1 MTTDHEIEL
10 QKKER
15 RERVERINRWLR
27 EEGVLD
33 STKLHNQLEAALKM
47 NGDDISDA
55 LLVAIQSQVWKLGV
69 GHWSDIPDRRKVNK
83 WETMQQW
90 VESADGLNMT
100 MSQLFRSVANKRMNE
115 SAAEAVTL
123 LIEATPKEVLE
134 TVADKS
140 TEGGDLFAPVIP
152 GWRDIIRANEDAY
165 GTEWRKASTAL
176 DDLLHRKAGA
186 PAGND
191 NASKN
196 KSNCQ
201 LELNSTQVANTS
213 REGRRR
219 TLKRYADSEMLCE
232 MKGVKQ
238 DDVVQALRGFEE
250 GTLSATAA
258 MRNAGLLAASDA
270 ATNRV
275 FLVRDTEE
283 SARRILKAAG
293 RDRAAHIVVALTEL
307 LSQ

>member
-176 DDLLHRKAGA
+176 DDLLRRKPGCQ
-186 PAGND
+186 PGNT
-191 NASKN
+191 NNNSKVESSCHLESTSAEVSN
-196 KSNCQ
+196 K
-201 LELNSTQVANTS
+201 S

-250 GTLSATAA
+250 GTL
-258 MRNAGLLAASDA
+258 
-270 ATNRV
+270 
-275 FLVRDTEE
+275 
-283 SARRILKAAG
+283 
-293 RDRAAHIVVALTEL
+293 
-307 LSQ
+307 